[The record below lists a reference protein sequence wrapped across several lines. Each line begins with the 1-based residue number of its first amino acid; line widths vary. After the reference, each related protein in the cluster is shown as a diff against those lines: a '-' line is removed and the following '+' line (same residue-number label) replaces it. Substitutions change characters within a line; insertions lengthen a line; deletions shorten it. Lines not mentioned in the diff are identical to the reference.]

1 MGLDIVSYL
10 ALDVE
15 TPNARSDALC
25 SIGVVYKEYGQTVFE
40 REYLVNPET
49 YFDPFN
55 IDIHGITPSM
65 IYDAPTFPE
74 VWEQIAPY
82 ALRMPVLAH
91 SATFDLSVI
100 SRTLQRY
107 ELPAPVFSYIC
118 TCRLARRHI
127 EKERFGN
134 HRLNTLCEGLMLP
147 LVRHHNALYDAQA
160 CAALFDLLLD
170 KYGVDERDVLQYPPV
185 KHAGKRSRS
194 ETTVAP
200 RKKKGDAP
208 LDF

>member
-1 MGLDIVSYL
+1 MNLDIVSYL

-15 TPNARSDALC
+15 TPNARSDSLC

-49 YFDPFN
+49 HFDPFN
-55 IDIHGITPSM
+55 ISIHGITPSM
-65 IYDAPTFPE
+65 VYDAPCFPE
-74 VWEQIAPY
+74 VWEEIAPY

-91 SATFDLSVI
+91 NATFDLSVI
-100 SRTLQRY
+100 SRTLARY
-107 ELPAPVFSYIC
+107 ELPAPSFSYIC

-134 HRLNTLCEGLMLP
+134 HRLNTLCDGLALP

-170 KYGVDERDVLQYPPV
+170 KYGVDETDVQRYPKEKRPV
-185 KHAGKRSRS
+185 KPRTKGTAASQKQK
-194 ETTVAP
+194 TPVA
-200 RKKKGDAP
+200 
-208 LDF
+208 FEW

>member
-1 MGLDIVSYL
+1 MGLDIISYL

-15 TPNARSDALC
+15 TPNARADALC

-40 REYLVNPET
+40 REYLVDPET
-49 YFDPFN
+49 HFDPFN

-65 IYDAPTFPE
+65 VYDAPTFPE
-74 VWEQIAPY
+74 VWGEIAPY

-147 LVRHHNALYDAQA
+147 LIRHHNALYDAQA

-170 KYGVDERDVLQYPPV
+170 KYGVDEKDVLQYPPV
-185 KHAGKRSRS
+185 KHAGKRSRA

-200 RKKKGDAP
+200 RRKKSDVP